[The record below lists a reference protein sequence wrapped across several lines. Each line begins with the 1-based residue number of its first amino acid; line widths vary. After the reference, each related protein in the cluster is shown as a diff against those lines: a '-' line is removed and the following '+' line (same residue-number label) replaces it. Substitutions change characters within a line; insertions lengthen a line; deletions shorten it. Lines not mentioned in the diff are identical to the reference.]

1 MIARFFVPVLA
12 CLVVRIVQFGNIFHG
27 HVVRFGRSLFQNSR
41 TVVIRAG
48 FTLVELLVVIA
59 IIGIL
64 IALLLPAVQA
74 AREAARRMQCSNNL
88 KQLGLALH
96 TYHDAQRA
104 LPPGCL
110 IPGNVLTDNGKAV
123 TDQQENIHSI
133 GSDANKPWNMIAW
146 PAFMLPYIEATAL
159 YEKVSFNEASF
170 LPIDAAG
177 NNSNK
182 TTKTGTDMMPN
193 EEVSQAAPATFK
205 CPSGS
210 QPAVK
215 NTVKDY
221 SGNGGGNILRRAA
234 DGTETWTGVAL
245 PDRRFNQGGNSGLF
259 NRASGYGLGD
269 IVDGTSNTVA
279 FIESHSQR
287 PLIRTD
293 GRSFNPFLWTHHPS
307 HGMTMTDNGS
317 TQLIINA
324 KTDGDNGCRS
334 AYGTHT
340 GGVNTAVGDGS
351 VRFLS
356 QTISHE
362 YIYRAIMT
370 RSGGESVSIP

>member
-1 MIARFFVPVLA
+1 
-12 CLVVRIVQFGNIFHG
+12 
-27 HVVRFGRSLFQNSR
+27 
-41 TVVIRAG
+41 
-48 FTLVELLVVIA
+48 VVIA

-88 KQLGLALH
+88 KQLGIALH
-96 TYHDAQRA
+96 NYHDTHQA

-110 IPGNVLTDNGKAV
+110 IPGNVLIANGKAV
-123 TDQQENIHSI
+123 TDQQENLPRTPSG
-133 GSDANKPWNMIAW
+133 GSWNMISW
-146 PAFMLPYIEATAL
+146 PAFLLPYIEATAL

-170 LPIDAAG
+170 LPIDAV
-177 NNSNK
+177 STDK
-182 TTKTGTDMMPN
+182 TAKTGTDLMSN
-193 EEVSQAAPATFK
+193 EEVSLAVPATFK

-221 SGNGGGNILRRAA
+221 SANGGGNILRRAA

-245 PDRRFNQGGNSGLF
+245 PDRRFGQAGNSGLF
-259 NRASGYGLGD
+259 NRASGYGFGD

-279 FIESHSQR
+279 FIEAHSQR

-293 GRSFNPFLWTHHPS
+293 GRAYNPFIYTNPYTF
-307 HGMTMTDNGS
+307 GMAMTDNGNS
-317 TQLIINA
+317 RLIINA
-324 KTDGDNGCRS
+324 KISFADDNCRN

-340 GGVNTAVGDGS
+340 GGVNAAVADGS
-351 VRFLS
+351 VHFLS

-362 YIYRAIMT
+362 YVYRAIMT
-370 RSGGESVSIP
+370 RAGGESVSIP

>member
-1 MIARFFVPVLA
+1 MT
-12 CLVVRIVQFGNIFHG
+12 VR
-27 HVVRFGRSLFQNSR
+27 S
-41 TVVIRAG
+41 G

-96 TYHDAQRA
+96 TYHDAHQA

-110 IPGNVLTDNGKAV
+110 IPGNVLTANGKAV
-123 TDQQENIHSI
+123 TDQQENVHSI
-133 GSDANKPWNMIAW
+133 GNNTGNPWNMISW

-159 YEKVSFNEASF
+159 YEKVNFNEAAF
-170 LPIDAAG
+170 LPIDASGAD
-177 NNSNK
+177 K
-182 TTKTGTDMMPN
+182 TTKTGTDLMPN
-193 EEVSQAAPATFK
+193 EEVASLAPATFK

-221 SGNGGGNILRRAA
+221 AANGGGNILRRAA
-234 DGTETWTGVAL
+234 DGTESWTGVAL
-245 PDRRFNQGGNSGLF
+245 PDRRFGQAGNSGLF
-259 NRASGYGLGD
+259 NRASGYGFGD

-287 PLIRTD
+287 PLIQTD
-293 GRSFNPFLWTHHPS
+293 GKPFNPFMWNHHP
-307 HGMTMTDNGS
+307 GYGLTMTDNGS
-317 TQLIINA
+317 TQLIINLQSTA
-324 KTDGDNGCRS
+324 NASRN

-340 GGVNTAVGDGS
+340 GGVNAAVADGS
-351 VRFLS
+351 VHFLS
-356 QTISHE
+356 QTISHA
-362 YIYRAIMT
+362 YVYRAIKT
-370 RSGGESVSIP
+370 RAAGESVSIP